1 MPAVLTASVLIAGY
15 GFWQGSQHHPD
26 DAGMLSSAA
35 AAGATAPARP
45 APSAAA
51 VALTHD
57 SAEALRADNA
67 ELASRIAELEH
78 QQADADH
85 LIRLKTAR
93 LQALEKAGSGK

>member
-15 GFWQGSQHHPD
+15 GFWQGNLHRPGG
-26 DAGMLSSAA
+26 DAGTVAPAA
-35 AAGATAPARP
+35 AAGTAAP

-51 VALTHD
+51 LALTHD

-67 ELASRIAELEH
+67 ELTSRIAELER

-93 LQALEKAGSGK
+93 LQALEKTGPGQ